1 MGVINPEFI
10 KTDQQATAE
19 RYRLQVDQ
27 RRRGPMLCY
36 LPDRRTRDG

>member
-1 MGVINPEFI
+1 MGVINPKPTKPE
-10 KTDQQATAE
+10 QQATAE

-36 LPDRRTRDG
+36 LLDGRPRDG